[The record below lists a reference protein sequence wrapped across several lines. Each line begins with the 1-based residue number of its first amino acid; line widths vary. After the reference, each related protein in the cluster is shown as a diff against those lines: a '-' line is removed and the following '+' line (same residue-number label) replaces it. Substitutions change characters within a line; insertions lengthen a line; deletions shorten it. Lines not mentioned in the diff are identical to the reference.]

1 MIDLRRLLRLD
12 EPRLLAQQVRLVI
25 DNIRGTTWV
34 GLLMVVLVRLAL
46 APAASASALN
56 LWCLVQFAIA
66 ANIHRMVVQHDRW
79 TPMTDAQARR
89 MTGELLIGTVVGA
102 MNWGVLLWAM
112 RPDADAAQLA
122 VVYALVAAVQSGA
135 VSTLGSLLPLSIA
148 FLLSSSAAV
157 LFGVGLRG
165 LAEHPAVAFGGALF
179 AATLL
184 DQAIRGARAART
196 SIQLR
201 FENADLLERVR
212 AEHDAAERAQRQAED
227 ASAAKSQVLAAA
239 SHDLRQ
245 PVHAQG
251 LFLELLG
258 ATELTERQR
267 SLLARAGEAVDAS
280 AAMLGT
286 LFDYSRIEAGVI
298 RPQREAFAIQPM
310 LNMIE
315 REFGPQ
321 ADARGLTYRSRES
334 ALVLASDPALVGLI
348 LRNLVSNAIRYT
360 RRGGLLVTCRQRGPE
375 AWLEVW
381 DTGIGIAPEHQAEV
395 FREFH
400 QLDNPE
406 RDRHKGFGL
415 GLAIVDGLARTLG
428 HTLSLRSVPR
438 RGSVFGVRLPIASCV
453 QPASVRIEH
462 TAPRVLDAHVL
473 VIDDDETILMGMAE
487 LLQSWGCSCDVAP
500 TIAQGLALA
509 TQRPPDLLVTDYR
522 LREQRTGLQA
532 IEALHAALGRPA
544 PTVLITGDTA
554 PDRLREAAAH
564 GITLLHKP
572 VSPPLLYRALAEALP
587 AR

>member
-1 MIDLRRLLRLD
+1 M
-12 EPRLLAQQVRLVI
+12 
-25 DNIRGTTWV
+25 
-34 GLLMVVLVRLAL
+34 
-46 APAASASALN
+46 
-56 LWCLVQFAIA
+56 
-66 ANIHRMVVQHDRW
+66 
-79 TPMTDAQARR
+79 
-89 MTGELLIGTVVGA
+89 
-102 MNWGVLLWAM
+102 
-112 RPDADAAQLA
+112 
-122 VVYALVAAVQSGA
+122 
-135 VSTLGSLLPLSIA
+135 
-148 FLLSSSAAV
+148 
-157 LFGVGLRG
+157 GLRG

-184 DQAIRGARAART
+184 DHAIRGARAART

-212 AEHDAAERAQRQAED
+212 AEHDAAERAQRKAEQ

-267 SLLARAGEAVDAS
+267 GLLARAGEAVDAS

-321 ADARGLTYRSRES
+321 ADTKGLTYRSRES

-375 AWLEVW
+375 AWLDVW

-400 QLDNPE
+400 QLDNPS
-406 RDRHKGFGL
+406 
-415 GLAIVDGLARTLG
+415 AIGTRASDSAWPSSTGSRAPSGTRCRCAPCRGAAACSACACRSPPAR
-428 HTLSLRSVPR
+428 SPLRCGPSAPR
-438 RGSVFGVRLPIASCV
+438 RA
-453 QPASVRIEH
+453 
-462 TAPRVLDAHVL
+462 
-473 VIDDDETILMGMAE
+473 
-487 LLQSWGCSCDVAP
+487 CS
-500 TIAQGLALA
+500 T
-509 TQRPPDLLVTDYR
+509 
-522 LREQRTGLQA
+522 RTCW
-532 IEALHAALGRPA
+532 
-544 PTVLITGDTA
+544 
-554 PDRLREAAAH
+554 
-564 GITLLHKP
+564 
-572 VSPPLLYRALAEALP
+572 
-587 AR
+587 

>member
-1 MIDLRRLLRLD
+1 MRDLRMLLRLD
-12 EPRLLAQQVRLVI
+12 EPRVLAQQVRLVI

-34 GLLMVVLVRLAL
+34 ALLIIVLVRLAL
-46 APAASASALN
+46 APAADVAALN
-56 LWCLVQFAIA
+56 LWCLVQLAVA
-66 ANIHRMVVQHDRW
+66 ANIHRMIRQHDRW
-79 TPMTDAQARR
+79 APMTDAQARR
-89 MTGELLIGTVVGA
+89 MTGELLIGTAVGA
-102 MNWGVLLWAM
+102 MNWGALLCAM
-112 RPDADAAQLA
+112 RPEADAAQLA

-135 VSTLGSLLPLSIA
+135 VSTLGSLLPLSLA

-165 LAEHPAVAFGGALF
+165 LAEHPAVAFGGTLF

-196 SIQLR
+196 SIRLR

-212 AEHDAAERAQRQAED
+212 AEHDAAERAQRKAEQ

-321 ADARGLTYRSRES
+321 ADAKGLTYRSRES
-334 ALVLASDPALVGLI
+334 ALVLVSDPALVGLI

-415 GLAIVDGLARTLG
+415 GLAIVDGLVRTLG
-428 HTLSLRSVPR
+428 HTLSLRSVPG
-438 RGSVFGVRLPIASCV
+438 RGSVFGLRLPIATCA
-453 QPASVRIEH
+453 QPASVRAEH

-473 VIDDDETILMGMAE
+473 VIDDDETILQGMAE
-487 LLQSWGCSCDVAP
+487 LLQSWGCTCDVAP
-500 TIAQGLALA
+500 SVGEALALA
-509 TQRPPDLLVTDYR
+509 RQRPPDLLVADYR

-532 IEALHAALGRPA
+532 IEALHAALGHPA

-554 PDRLREAAAH
+554 PDRLREAAEQ
-564 GITLLHKP
+564 GVTLLHKP

>member
-1 MIDLRRLLRLD
+1 MRDLRMLLRLD
-12 EPRLLAQQVRLVI
+12 EPRVLAQQVRLVI

-34 GLLMVVLVRLAL
+34 ALLIIVLVRLAL
-46 APAASASALN
+46 APAADVAALN
-56 LWCLVQFAIA
+56 LWCLVQLAVA
-66 ANIHRMVVQHDRW
+66 ANIHRMIRQYDRW
-79 TPMTDAQARR
+79 APMTDAQARR

-102 MNWGVLLWAM
+102 MNWGALLWAM
-112 RPDADAAQLA
+112 RPEADAAQLA

-135 VSTLGSLLPLSIA
+135 VSTLGSLLPLSLA

-165 LAEHPAVAFGGALF
+165 LAEHPGVAFGGALF

-212 AEHDAAERAQRQAED
+212 AEHDAAERAQRKAEQ

-321 ADARGLTYRSRES
+321 ADAKGLTYRSRES
-334 ALVLASDPALVGLI
+334 ALVLVSDPALVGLI

-428 HTLSLRSVPR
+428 HTLSLRSVPG
-438 RGSVFGVRLPIASCV
+438 RGSVFGLRLPIATCA
-453 QPASVRIEH
+453 QPASVRAEH

-473 VIDDDETILMGMAE
+473 VIDDDETILQGMAE
-487 LLQSWGCSCDVAP
+487 LLQSWGCTCDVAP
-500 TIAQGLALA
+500 SVGEALALA
-509 TQRPPDLLVTDYR
+509 RQRPPDLLVADYR

-532 IEALHAALGRPA
+532 IEALHAALGHPA

-554 PDRLREAAAH
+554 PDRLREAAEQ
-564 GITLLHKP
+564 GVTLLHKP

>member
-348 LRNLVSNAIRYT
+348 LRNMVSNAIRYT

-487 LLQSWGCSCDVAP
+487 LLQSWGCTCDVAP

-509 TQRPPDLLVTDYR
+509 TQRSPDLLVTDYR